1 MNHKRYF
8 GDQVGPLEFNT
19 LNTWNTTG
27 SKPTLLIIKKD
38 QNLNN
43 LWINFDY

>member
-19 LNTWNTTG
+19 FKHLEYNRIQTN
-27 SKPTLLIIKKD
+27 SF
-38 QNLNN
+38 NH
-43 LWINFDY
+43 

>member
-19 LNTWNTTG
+19 FKHLEYNRIQT
-27 SKPTLLIIKKD
+27 TLLIIKKD
-38 QNLNN
+38 QNLKN